1 MKTWIFPLLML
12 CSVLAHGQITISAT
26 SNNPACN
33 ASNGAQTGE
42 IDVTV
47 TGGVAPFT
55 YAWTTSSGQGLNPTS
70 EDQTNLGAGT
80 FHLVVTDSNGDT
92 GELSYTLTEPIILS
106 ILASATDLDCAVESG
121 NANGGVELVVHGGTP
136 PYEYHWST
144 SDGAGL
150 VQGQKHQWLL
160 DQGTYV
166 LRVTD
171 ANGCTQ
177 EDSYTLTAPDPV
189 IVTGATTELDC
200 NSLSGPP
207 TGVIDIT
214 VSGGIGSGVSND
226 YTYQWTTTDGSGLA
240 PTEDDQSGLGP
251 GTYSVIVS
259 DANGCTSDSY
269 TWTFT
274 EPSPVE
280 ITGESADS
288 YCGDFNGLIDLS
300 VMGGQ
305 GSSEHDYTYTWGTP
319 DGCGLYHNSGYQP
332 ALCAGLY
339 WVTVTDANGCDATAE
354 FIIDGKESLKIETE
368 IKDKD
373 CEVGDATLTITAY
386 EGQAPYTITWTSA
399 TGGDLTAGAAII
411 DTEGGSASYTGMEA
425 YQEYSFTITDVS
437 GCSEVFTFTPGVTV
451 PYVLVSPSLCMVSA
465 DPMTGYNNILWE
477 DPAVMDYITQY
488 NIYREGSAT
497 GAYELV
503 GSISADEENRFVDQ
517 NVDPTIQAY
526 KYHLTAA
533 DECGLESPASNTH
546 KTIHLVVNQ
555 GLNSNNN
562 LEWDTYEGLNYDQVI
577 IYRGTTAE
585 NMEELVSLPST
596 VGSFTD
602 TNAPEGALVY
612 QIAITQEIECEI
624 GKALFSVRSNIAAI
638 GESTGTQNLSFDVM
652 IYPNP
657 IANKLY
663 INSEEKA
670 IALLMNLNG
679 QILIEKNIQ
688 QGKNFLNTENLEAG
702 NYLLQLTNGAEN
714 YSQKVIKIK

>member
-1 MKTWIFPLLML
+1 ML

-26 SNNPACN
+26 SANPACN

-92 GELSYTLTEPIILS
+92 AELSYTLTEPMILS
-106 ILASATDLDCAVESG
+106 ILALATDLDCAVESG
-121 NANGGVELVVHGGTP
+121 NPNGGIELVVHGGTA

-150 VQGQKHQWLL
+150 VQGQKDQWLL

-189 IVTGATTELDC
+189 IVTGVTTDLAC
-200 NSLSGPP
+200 NSLSGPS
-207 TGVIDIT
+207 TGTIDIT
-214 VSGGIGSGVSND
+214 VSGGIGSASID
-226 YTYQWTTTDGSGLA
+226 YTYKWTTPDGSGLA
-240 PTEDDQSGLGP
+240 PTEEDQHGLGP

-259 DANGCTSDSY
+259 DANGCTSEFY
-269 TWTFT
+269 TWTLT
-274 EPSPVE
+274 EPTPVE

-332 ALCAGLY
+332 TLCAGLY

-354 FIIDGKESLKIETE
+354 FIIDGKESLRIETE

-373 CEVGDATLTITAY
+373 CQVGDATLTITAY

-399 TGGDLTAGAAII
+399 TGGDLTAGNSLI
-411 DTEGGSASYTGMEA
+411 DNEGGSATFTGMETI
-425 YQEYSFTITDVS
+425 QEYTFTITDVN
-437 GCSEVFTFTPGVTV
+437 GCYEEYSYTPSDTI
-451 PYVLVSPSLCMVSA
+451 LNELSTPSLCMVTS
-465 DPMTGYNNILWE
+465 DPTSGHYNILWE
-477 DPAVMDYITQY
+477 NPLLMEHITQY
-488 NIYREGSAT
+488 NIYREGTET
-497 GAYELV
+497 GGLKLI
-503 GSISADEENRFVDQ
+503 GSVDVNEENRYVDKSVDQ
-517 NVDPTIQAY
+517 TTQAY
-526 KYHLTAA
+526 KYHLTAS
-533 DECGLESPASNTH
+533 DECGIESPASNIH
-546 KTIHLVVNQ
+546 KTIHLAVNQ
-555 GLNSNNN
+555 EENSLVE
-562 LEWDTYEGLNYDQVI
+562 LEWDIYQGLDYQYVT
-577 IYRGTTAE
+577 IYRGTSPNE
-585 NMEELVSLPST
+585 MEELITLPIILN
-596 VGSFTD
+596 FYTD
-602 TNAPEGALVY
+602 AEAPTGAVFY
-612 QIAITQEIECEI
+612 QIVIAETIECEI
-624 GKALFSVRSNIAAI
+624 GKASFSIRSNLAEL
-638 GESTGTQNLSFDVM
+638 GEETSVYNNLSFEVQA
-652 IYPNP
+652 YPNP
-657 IANKLY
+657 INDKLY
-663 INSEEKA
+663 VLTEKA
-670 IALLMNLNG
+670 INARLLNISG
-679 QILIEKNIQ
+679 QVIIEKELSKGN
-688 QGKNFLNTENLEAG
+688 NFLNTENLAAG

-714 YSQKVIKIK
+714 YSQKVIKIE